1 MTLGEN
7 LEEFVEKNHRDRT
20 NKARTYLARL
30 RRLSNNGTVRNPDE
44 YLDILEQL
52 LELTNKTDDV
62 NKISFL
68 EIGTTEKEIL
78 AFEAK
83 ASSLLEV

>member
-20 NKARTYLARL
+20 NKARAYLARL
-30 RRLSNNGTVRNPDE
+30 RKLSNNGTVRNPDE

-78 AFEAK
+78 GFEAK